1 MRKIKL
7 SVITVI
13 LWYESTMDIDED
25 FTVTVFYKSGVM
37 MAFQS

>member
-13 LWYESTMDIDED
+13 LWYESTIDIDED
-25 FTVTVFYKSGVM
+25 FTVTVIGKYGVM
-37 MAFQS
+37 MAYQS